1 MAIGD
6 DADLVRRALKA
17 HDRTRKHRLAPASY
31 AACVRPRNGKTY
43 VILRDDSG
51 LTLAVYRLIRS
62 GDLRGLRVWP
72 DEVEDADRA
81 ARKRT
86 AGVSVSTSISKV
98 VTPAP

>member
-31 AACVRPRNGKTY
+31 AACVRPRSGKTY

-72 DEVEDADRA
+72 DEVETADRT
-81 ARKRT
+81 ARERT
-86 AGVSVSTSISKV
+86 AGVSTSISKTT
-98 VTPAP
+98 TPAP